1 MMVHFIKT
9 AFLFISALS
18 LTEAFLNDQGNRPPR
33 AGKRTHRGCYR
44 GLSDTVDPVVKV
56 KGDKSK
62 NTWTACGQYCLT
74 KGKPMALVQGADC
87 YCSESIPNQRKDVG
101 GFGHYCMDPCP
112 GKPTDLVACGS
123 ERFGSYSA
131 INTGLKSEL
140 WPDQDPLP
148 DDQIPD
154 CLGCTFRLPSDAV
167 FPGRASGVESCRRT
181 CRHLK
186 SKILMMY
193 DKQCVCTN
201 ATVSEHALDRV
212 PEEMCSFRWAKKPCG
227 GYSYSLRS
235 ALFSVYDA
243 SEPQKP
249 APDVTTPQDAPSP
262 ADAQPTRAAAKSS
275 GSSFREIIEDFE
287 TETQLQLLIFEGG
300 VWKAFAWIGR
310 VMTKLV
316 TPSEG
321 HEDDDRELDLQ

>member
-1 MMVHFIKT
+1 MVYFIKT
-9 AFLFISALS
+9 VFLFISVLGLA
-18 LTEAFLNDQGNRPPR
+18 EGFWNDLGNRPPR

-44 GLSDTVDPVVKV
+44 GLSDTADPVVKV
-56 KGDKSK
+56 EGDESK
-62 NTWTACGQYCLT
+62 NTWTACGQYCLS
-74 KGKPMALVQGADC
+74 KGKPMALIQGVDC
-87 YCSESIPNQRKDVG
+87 YCSETTPNEHKSVG

-140 WPDQDPLP
+140 WPDRDPLP

-154 CLGCTFRLPSDAV
+154 CLGCTFKLPSDAV
-167 FPGRASGVESCRRT
+167 FPGSAGGVETCRRT
-181 CRHLK
+181 CRYLK
-186 SKILMMY
+186 SKTLMMY

-201 ATVSEHALDRV
+201 ATVSEHGLDRV

-243 SEPQKP
+243 REPEKP
-249 APDVTTPQDAPSP
+249 GTDATTPQDATSP
-262 ADAQPTRAAAKSS
+262 TDTQAANTAVQTS
-275 GSSFREIIEDFE
+275 GRSFGVIIEAFE
-287 TETQLQLLIFEGG
+287 AESQLQLLILEGG
-300 VWKAFAWIGR
+300 VWKAIAWMGR

-316 TPSEG
+316 TPREG
-321 HEDDDRELDLQ
+321 HDDDHRELDLQ

>member
-1 MMVHFIKT
+1 MVRFIKT
-9 AFLFISALS
+9 VFLFVSVLS
-18 LTEAFLNDQGNRPPR
+18 LTQGFMNDPPNRPPR

-44 GLSDTVDPVVKV
+44 GLSDTADPVAKV
-56 KGDKSK
+56 KGDKTK
-62 NTWTACGQYCLT
+62 NTWTACGQYCLAE
-74 KGKPMALVQGADC
+74 GKPMALVQGADC
-87 YCSESIPNQRKDVG
+87 YCSETIPNRRKSVG

-140 WPDQDPLP
+140 SPDQDPLP

-154 CLGCTFRLPSDAV
+154 CLGCTFKLPSDAV
-167 FPGRASGVESCRRT
+167 FLGETSGVQSCRRS
-181 CRHLK
+181 CRYLK
-186 SKILMMY
+186 SKTLMVY
-193 DKQCVCTN
+193 DKQCICTN

-212 PEEMCSFRWAKKPCG
+212 PEEMCSFRWARKPCG

-243 SEPQKP
+243 SEPEKP
-249 APDVTTPQDAPSP
+249 GPDATTSQGAPSSTDTQS
-262 ADAQPTRAAAKSS
+262 AMGSAQTSCRSI
-275 GSSFREIIEDFE
+275 GEIIEDVK
-287 TETQLQLLIFEGG
+287 TEVQLQLLILEGG
-300 VWKAFAWIGR
+300 VWEIFAWMGC
-310 VMTKLV
+310 VLTKLV
-316 TPSEG
+316 TPREG